1 MLDSLSFN
9 LESELLTNNSKLC
22 TNELQKMTEFFKTFI
37 STHQEEVQSFQ
48 KKLNNPKNKTTIHPS
63 LLLTNLLGIYNSFQD
78 YINNIKV
85 LMTKISNELI
95 NPLIE
100 FSSEQSII
108 YDENIE
114 KIKELS
120 EKYNEYKDLLD
131 YSRNN
136 YYKSSYKAKTSD
148 TNMENKPKFKG
159 ESNKDYTPDL
169 ILIDKMTAKNSELFY
184 KYELSRYNKNISD
197 INAQYND
204 IIEKI
209 QTAEKSRIYFIKAS
223 VDKYKNLIRQ
233 YTKYLNDFAVIVE
246 TFVNDDVC
254 QKDEKYRK
262 ICIKTP
268 PNSQKN
274 FF

>member
-37 STHQEEVQSFQ
+37 STHQEEVKSFQ

-108 YDENIE
+108 YDENI
-114 KIKELS
+114 
-120 EKYNEYKDLLD
+120 
-131 YSRNN
+131 
-136 YYKSSYKAKTSD
+136 
-148 TNMENKPKFKG
+148 
-159 ESNKDYTPDL
+159 
-169 ILIDKMTAKNSELFY
+169 
-184 KYELSRYNKNISD
+184 
-197 INAQYND
+197 
-204 IIEKI
+204 
-209 QTAEKSRIYFIKAS
+209 
-223 VDKYKNLIRQ
+223 
-233 YTKYLNDFAVIVE
+233 
-246 TFVNDDVC
+246 
-254 QKDEKYRK
+254 
-262 ICIKTP
+262 
-268 PNSQKN
+268 
-274 FF
+274 